1 MQAGR
6 PVVDS
11 CSDIKQDARKNGI
24 LLLVL
29 ADERIPRLQVLVDKW
44 KYNIAM
50 MNQDTCRN
58 IIALPNMMLSV

>member
-6 PVVDS
+6 HVVDS

-50 MNQDTCRN
+50 KNQDMY
-58 IIALPNMMLSV
+58 L